1 MGRFLIRYDI
11 STLKLSIF
19 DIELLC
25 ELVLHRIEARRPI
38 QAVTIAHVPK
48 TKLTGCE
55 NVWSSIRYILLSE
68 VYDLGT
74 DTLTLTDHVFPLQI
88 TTCTTH

>member
-38 QAVTIAHVPK
+38 QAVTIAHDSYASQFAQDQID
-48 TKLTGCE
+48 
-55 NVWSSIRYILLSE
+55 W
-68 VYDLGT
+68 
-74 DTLTLTDHVFPLQI
+74 LQERLELYEI
-88 TTCTTH
+88 YPSQ